1 MELEIKEKKENQII
15 EDKIEKNKKQ
25 RNVELYKS
33 YKVFSFDLLFYYA
46 IIYLFLTIEKGI
58 SAAEVLQFDAF
69 YIFFKFLTQIPST
82 LLIQKIGKR
91 KSIIIANVVLTIHI
105 LIIMCAAN
113 FEQLLISQLLCA
125 LGFTIKATCETDL
138 LYDAIP
144 RGEKRGSTFAK
155 IDGKANAR
163 HYYIEAIS
171 SIISGFLFV
180 INPYLPLVLCF
191 VILVFVSVLSTK
203 FEELQKM
210 ETKNTIKTE
219 MKNLKYSFRNILKSK
234 RLKSLLIC
242 NSIMVAMI
250 KILQNLRNTVLL
262 QINVPE
268 QYFGTIFAL
277 LGIIMG
283 IAAKNQDRIHKK
295 YRNKTLAFLMLPTA
309 ISFLILGIL
318 TQLKID
324 FKYIVTIALVIFAVQ
339 YIMRGPYYILI
350 KRYFNNFTNSDTR
363 VKIATVN
370 NFTENLI
377 VSILLFGASFVLEKV
392 PVSET
397 LIIVGIILTILTIAV
412 LNYMKKT
419 VGLKPEQYGKREIL
433 QNSLTNIKS

>member
-1 MELEIKEKKENQII
+1 MESEIKEKKTKQEI
-15 EDKIEKNKKQ
+15 EEKIKKQ
-25 RNVELYKS
+25 KNVELYKK
-33 YKVFSFDLLFYYA
+33 YKALAFDLLFYYA

-58 SAAEVLQFDAF
+58 SAADVLKFDAF
-69 YIFFKFLTQIPST
+69 YILFKFLTQIPST

-91 KSIIIANVVLTIHI
+91 KSIIIANFVLAVHV
-105 LIIMCAAN
+105 LIIMCAKN
-113 FEQLLISQLLCA
+113 FEQLLISQFLCA
-125 LGFTIKATCETDL
+125 FGFTIKATCETDL

-144 RGEKRGSTFAK
+144 HGEKRGSIFAK
-155 IDGKANAR
+155 IDGKANAL
-163 HYYIEAIS
+163 HYYIEAVS
-171 SIISGFLFV
+171 AIISGFLFV
-180 INPYLPLVLCF
+180 INPYLPLILCF
-191 VILVFVSVLSTK
+191 IILLFVSILSIK
-203 FEELQKM
+203 FEELQKI
-210 ETKNTIKTE
+210 ETKNSVRAE

-262 QINVPE
+262 QIDVPE
-268 QYFGTIFAL
+268 QYFGIIFAV

-309 ISFLILGIL
+309 LSFLVLGVLI
-318 TQLKID
+318 QLKID
-324 FKYIVTIALVIFAVQ
+324 FKYIVTIVLIIFAIQ
-339 YIMRGPYYILI
+339 YITRGPYFVLI

-377 VSILLFGASFVLEKV
+377 VSVLLFGASYILEIV
-392 PVSET
+392 PISET
-397 LIIVGIILTILTIAV
+397 LIIVGIISTILTLVV
-412 LNYMKKT
+412 LNYMKKQLDLNLNNMEKEKFCKM
-419 VGLKPEQYGKREIL
+419 V
-433 QNSLTNIKS
+433 